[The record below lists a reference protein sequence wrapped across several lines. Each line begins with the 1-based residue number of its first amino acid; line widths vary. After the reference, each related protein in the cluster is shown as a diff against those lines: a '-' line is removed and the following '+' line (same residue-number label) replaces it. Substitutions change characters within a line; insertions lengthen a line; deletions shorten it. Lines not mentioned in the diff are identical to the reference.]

1 MKTSRAAIR
10 YAKALIL
17 ESVEKNNLEETFSD
31 METVLK
37 TFEENIG
44 LSHLI
49 ESRVIKN
56 SIKSSSLFLVFKEGS
71 TLTKSL
77 IRVLDENNRINLFEI
92 IAYKFIELYKH
103 HKGIQSAIV
112 TTAAPLTKEIEG
124 QVLDTISKLTN
135 KQTTISNKVDASLI
149 GGFVL
154 RLGDIEYNASFKNKL
169 KNIKQ
174 EFNKNTNLSTT

>member
-31 METVLK
+31 MEMVLK
-37 TFEENIG
+37 TFEENTG

-56 SIKSSSLFLVFKEGS
+56 SIKSSSLFLVFKEVS

-92 IAYKFIELYKH
+92 IAYKFIELYKD